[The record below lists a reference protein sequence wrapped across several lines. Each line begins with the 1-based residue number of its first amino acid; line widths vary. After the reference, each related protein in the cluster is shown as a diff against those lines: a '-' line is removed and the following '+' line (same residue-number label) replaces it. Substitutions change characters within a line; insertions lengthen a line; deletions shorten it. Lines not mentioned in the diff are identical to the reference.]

1 MARGAGSRTI
11 GITVDLDAFK
21 ELVRQVA
28 DASDDAVIPAADAG
42 AKVIYQATREAT
54 PMGEKGHWFTG
65 YNYKDRIVKGVLK
78 AGTGQRYWFNAGTL
92 RASIYHVLSK
102 DNSGPGYATYHISWN
117 YKKAPYA
124 FMVHNG
130 TSKAAARPFVIM
142 GYERAAVA
150 AQDAAANTYIDILT
164 KRGLLS

>member
-1 MARGAGSRTI
+1 MARGARTRTI
-11 GITVDLDAFK
+11 GITVDLDAFN
-21 ELVRQVA
+21 ELVRQVV
-28 DASDDAVIPAADAG
+28 DASEDAVIPAADAG

-102 DNSGPGYATYHISWN
+102 DNTGPGYATYHISWN

-150 AQDAAANTYIDILT
+150 AQDAAANTYISILT